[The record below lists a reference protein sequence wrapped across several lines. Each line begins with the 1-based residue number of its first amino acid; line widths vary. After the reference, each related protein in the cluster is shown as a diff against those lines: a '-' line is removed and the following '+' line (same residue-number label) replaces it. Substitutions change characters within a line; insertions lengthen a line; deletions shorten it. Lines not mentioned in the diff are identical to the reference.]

1 MILKWGI
8 WSRLHDLYSP
18 QLQISHLYGLTD
30 EWDNIWRLRYVGL
43 LNPFPQIGH
52 LFGPSVLSDP
62 CFTPSPV
69 EALLTVGGEVI
80 VFGVCKPFPREL
92 SMLVLSLVATSA
104 EDWGDA

>member
-1 MILKWGI
+1 M
-8 WSRLHDLYSP
+8 
-18 QLQISHLYGLTD
+18 
-30 EWDNIWRLRYVGL
+30 

-104 EDWGDA
+104 EDWGDALIYKKHMKIIQNLHQIKIHKNRDWS